1 MNPKKQK
8 ETSKKTPLKIGGFGA
23 SVAGLAK
30 DTKLVVSGKGIGVV
44 NTKKEKPKSGGST
57 SSSSMSGESTSSKK
71 SKGSGSTGRGG
82 GNTNNGSGGRSSGVS
97 AKPVAKPVAAAK
109 PTAAKPVAT
118 KTKVVKP
125 TATVAKTNSSKSTG
139 AIVGGYKP
147 KFGIAPKA
155 STASAVSTPSKP
167 KAKSAKNIRQEG
179 RQERR
184 ASRQENRNEI
194 KSMRQEARLERKA
207 TRQAGRAQRAEMSSV
222 KKSMNQQASQAKRS
236 KKIQE
241 KIAGKNERVA
251 TNQAYKSNNKMNKPI
266 SLETKSVKVVKDS
279 YGNKPMIKEQNNTI
293 ANIEKGIKA
302 GKIISSALSMK
313 SPVKM
318 GQTMQGIAPVQDN
331 PYQDVNQM
339 NYNFDPLSQQRAKQM
354 QMPPQQSPMFKKDFP
369 DLNKDGKITKADIL
383 IGRGVK
389 K

>member
-1 MNPKKQK
+1 MANPNP
-8 ETSKKTPLKIGGFGA
+8 SGPFGEKVIKNKNK
-23 SVAGLAK
+23 S
-30 DTKLVVSGKGIGVV
+30 
-44 NTKKEKPKSGGST
+44 EKPSI
-57 SSSSMSGESTSSKK
+57 ESTSSKSST
-71 SKGSGSTGRGG
+71 SK
-82 GNTNNGSGGRSSGVS
+82 
-97 AKPVAKPVAAAK
+97 
-109 PTAAKPVAT
+109 
-118 KTKVVKP
+118 
-125 TATVAKTNSSKSTG
+125 SSKSSG

-155 STASAVSTPSKP
+155 STVSAVSTPSKP
-167 KAKSAKNIRQEG
+167 KAKSAKDIRQKG

-194 KSMRQEARLERKA
+194 KSMRQEARSERKA
-207 TRQAGRAQRAEMSSV
+207 TRQAGRAERAEMSSV
-222 KKSMNQQASQAKRS
+222 RKSMNQQASQAERS
-236 KKIQE
+236 KKIKE
-241 KIAGKNERVA
+241 NIAGKNKQVE
-251 TNQAYKSNNKMNKPI
+251 TNQAYKSNKKMNKPI
-266 SLETKSVKVVKDS
+266 SLETKSVKVKDS

-293 ANIEKGIKA
+293 ANIEKGIQA

-318 GQTMQGIAPVQDN
+318 GQTMQGIAPVENN

>member
-1 MNPKKQK
+1 MDPKKQ
-8 ETSKKTPLKIGGFGA
+8 TNKKTPLKIGGFGA

-30 DTKLVVSGKGIGVV
+30 DTKLLVSGKGIGVV

-57 SSSSMSGESTSSKK
+57 SSSSMSGGSTSSKK

-97 AKPVAKPVAAAK
+97 TKPAAKPTSAAK

-118 KTKVVKP
+118 KTKAVKP

-207 TRQAGRAQRAEMSSV
+207 TRQAGRAERAEMSSV

-251 TNQAYKSNNKMNKPI
+251 TNQAYKSNKKINKPI
-266 SLETKSVKVVKDS
+266 SLETKSVKVKDS

-318 GQTMQGIAPVQDN
+318 GQTMQGVAPVQDN

>member
-1 MNPKKQK
+1 MDPKKQ
-8 ETSKKTPLKIGGFGA
+8 TNKKTPLKIGGFGA

-30 DTKLVVSGKGIGVV
+30 DTKLLVSGKGIGVV

-57 SSSSMSGESTSSKK
+57 SSSSMSGGSTSSKK

-97 AKPVAKPVAAAK
+97 TKPAAKPTSAAK

-118 KTKVVKP
+118 KTKAVKP

-207 TRQAGRAQRAEMSSV
+207 TRQAGRAERAEMSSV

-251 TNQAYKSNNKMNKPI
+251 TNQAYKSNKKINKPI
-266 SLETKSVKVVKDS
+266 SLETKSVKVKDS

-318 GQTMQGIAPVQDN
+318 GQTMQGVAPVQDN

-369 DLNKDGKITKADIL
+369 DLNK
-383 IGRGVK
+383 GRGVK